1 MKKLKPGYNP
11 EEIQGQLVDKVCE
24 YFDRVYNDAEQER
37 LLSLRG
43 HRPGDEAWQKIM
55 HGLPTINETAEEFNV
70 TPAKIRK
77 ILVTGGYYDTALYRS
92 IMELRTQGLGAEEI
106 AEKIGKKKVT
116 VQSYLPYEKVIYMM
130 EERSVNAD
138 RVRRFKER
146 WGGYKKPSLLSGRR
160 SGRHG
165 GRSRTLRANR
175 RRKNRSANMDR
186 I

>member
-1 MKKLKPGYNP
+1 MDRYKSGGYDKMKKLKPGYNP

-24 YFDRVYNDAEQER
+24 YFGRVYNDAEQER

-43 HRPGDEAWQKIM
+43 HRLGDEAWQKIM
-55 HGLPTINETAEEFNV
+55 RGLPTINETAEEFNV

-106 AEKIGKKKVT
+106 AEKIGKKKAT

-138 RVRRFKER
+138 RLRRFKEK
-146 WGGYKKPSLLSGRR
+146 WGGYKMP
-160 SGRHG
+160 
-165 GRSRTLRANR
+165 
-175 RRKNRSANMDR
+175 KNL
-186 I
+186 

>member
-1 MKKLKPGYNP
+1 MKKLKPGYNS
-11 EEIQGQLVDKVCE
+11 EEIQGQLVDKVCK
-24 YFDRVYNDAEQER
+24 YFGRVYNDAEQER

-92 IMELRTQGLGAEEI
+92 IMELRTQGLDASEI

-146 WGGYKKPSLLSGRR
+146 WGGYKKPKGV
-160 SGRHG
+160 
-165 GRSRTLRANR
+165 
-175 RRKNRSANMDR
+175 
-186 I
+186 